1 MPLNMM
7 TDTKMP
13 LSMITYTIMPLN
25 MMTDTKMPLSMIT
38 YTDNASQYDDRH

>member
-7 TDTKMP
+7 TDTK
-13 LSMITYTIMPLN
+13 MPLN